1 MKTKKFVLAA
11 TTVLTLSLCSLQPA
25 ITATASNQTYSV
37 EQDRGSI
44 SPKSDIKRWL
54 YKIENGKVYKRL
66 YNTSTGVWIGD
77 WIYVGEY
84 GGEG

>member
-1 MKTKKFVLAA
+1 MKTKKFILAA

-25 ITATASNQTYSV
+25 ITAAASNQTCPV
-37 EQDRGSI
+37 EQDGDSTI
-44 SPKSDIKRWL
+44 SPRSDCKRWL

-66 YNTSTGVWIGD
+66 YNCSTGVWIGD

-84 GGEG
+84 NG

>member
-1 MKTKKFVLAA
+1 MKIKKFILAA

-25 ITATASNQTYSV
+25 ITVAASSQICAV
-37 EQDRGSI
+37 KQDADSI
-44 SPKSDIKRWL
+44 SPRSDIIRWV

-66 YNTSTGVWIGD
+66 YNSSIGVWVGD

-84 GGEG
+84 NG